1 MQVKVTHIK
10 GMHFEGEGQSKI
22 RTQIDSSVTNGGT
35 GIGSSPMELL
45 LMAVAGCSGMD
56 IVSILE
62 KMRVSYQR
70 FEINVQGDRATEH
83 PRVFTDLEISYRF
96 WGEGLEEEKVTAQI
110 RRAIEL
116 SMEKYCSVAN
126 MIDKVANL
134 TYKIEINPS

>member
-1 MQVKVTHIK
+1 MQVKVSHIK

-35 GIGSSPMELL
+35 GIGSSPMEMV
-45 LMAVAGCSGMD
+45 LMAIAGCSGMD

-70 FEINVQGDRATEH
+70 FEITVQGDRAVEH
-83 PRVFTDLEISYRF
+83 PRVFTDIEVGYQF
-96 WGEGLEEEKVTAQI
+96 WGEGLEDEKTQAKLKQ
-110 RRAIEL
+110 AIDL

-134 TYKIEINPS
+134 TYKLEINPE